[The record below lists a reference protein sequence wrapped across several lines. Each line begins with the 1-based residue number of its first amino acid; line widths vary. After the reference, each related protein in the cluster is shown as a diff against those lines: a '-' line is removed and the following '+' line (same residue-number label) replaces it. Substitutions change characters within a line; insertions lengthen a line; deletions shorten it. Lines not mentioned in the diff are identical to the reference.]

1 MSLQIGLG
9 LEQKKQPH
17 STECDHSFN
26 KSNAWGVLGN
36 SGITLV
42 DLLPQNASFNGEY
55 FNENILR
62 RIAAELN
69 GGRKKKHRPWTLPHM
84 DNAKPHMSK
93 RNLARMEE
101 LHLKRTAHPT
111 FSPDM
116 ASLDFFLF
124 GWLKGELSS
133 RSVRDISELFELV
146 DEILSTLTMDTIP
159 RVFANWIERL
169 EQVISTNG
177 DYV

>member
-1 MSLQIGLG
+1 
-9 LEQKKQPH
+9 
-17 STECDHSFN
+17 
-26 KSNAWGVLGN
+26 
-36 SGITLV
+36 V
-42 DLLPQNASFNGEY
+42 DWLPQNASFNGEY
-55 FNENILR
+55 FNENILQ

-69 GGRKKKHRPWTLPHM
+69 GGGKKKHRPGTLLHM
-84 DNAKPHMSK
+84 DNAKSRRPK

-101 LHLKRTAHPT
+101 LHLKRTAHPP
-111 FSPDM
+111 FSPDV
-116 ASLDFFLF
+116 APSDFFLF

-133 RSVRDISELFELV
+133 RSVGDINELFELV
-146 DEILSTLTMDTIP
+146 DEILSTLATDTIT